1 MKLLTVV
8 FFLFPLSV
16 HANCSHE
23 DAPYELKRMDPAY
36 QEAMKLKEKLDRQGF
51 GVTCVL
57 PSKSIRIFDGQL
69 GAAFYRTAVGN
80 IDVMFMPQSTDFW
93 VRVVENKQ
101 NGRFLYTFNGKPHAL
116 IPVWDAS
123 RPFHFIQHRNYMFVT
138 TDDKLAEKLRA
149 AVPTRTPVGLQFPS
163 IARNN

>member
-1 MKLLTVV
+1 MRFLIVV

-23 DAPYELKRMDPAY
+23 DAPFELKRMDPAY

-51 GVTCVL
+51 EVTCVL
-57 PSKSIRIFDGQL
+57 PSKDIRIFEGQL
-69 GAAFYRTAVGN
+69 GAAVYRTAFGN

-101 NGRFLYTFNGKPHAL
+101 NGRFLYTFNGNPHAL

-123 RPFHFIQHRNYMFVT
+123 RPFYFVQHRNYMFAT
-138 TDDKLAEKLRA
+138 ADDKLAEKLRA
-149 AVPTRTPVGLQFPS
+149 AVPTMTPVGLQFPS
-163 IARNN
+163 IAPNN

>member
-16 HANCSHE
+16 HASCSQE
-23 DAPYELKRMDPAY
+23 DAPFELKRMDPAY

-51 GVTCVL
+51 EVTCVL
-57 PSKSIRIFDGQL
+57 PSKDIRVFDGQL
-69 GAAFYRTAVGN
+69 GAAFYRTAVGT
-80 IDVMFMPQSTDFW
+80 IDVMFMPQSTDLW
-93 VRVVENKQ
+93 VRVIENKQ

-138 TDDKLAEKLRA
+138 ADDKWAEKLRV
-149 AVPTRTPVGLQFPS
+149 AVPTMTPSGLHFPS